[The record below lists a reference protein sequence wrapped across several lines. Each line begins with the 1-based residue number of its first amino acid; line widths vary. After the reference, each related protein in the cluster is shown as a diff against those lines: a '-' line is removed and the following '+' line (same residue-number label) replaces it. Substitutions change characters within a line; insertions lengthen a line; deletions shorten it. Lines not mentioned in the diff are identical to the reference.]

1 MASGRGDF
9 LLIPRLT
16 SAYSHTPMAW
26 PTQPLT
32 NGAHEMTIS
41 FRRIVTVFI
50 AASAVTWSAG
60 AATAGESGSFTLLNS
75 FVHDYTVLEHAG
87 ETVAGG
93 PLQGTATVIES
104 SGSPFAEY
112 TRG

>member
-1 MASGRGDF
+1 
-9 LLIPRLT
+9 
-16 SAYSHTPMAW
+16 
-26 PTQPLT
+26 
-32 NGAHEMTIS
+32 MTIS

-50 AASAVTWSAG
+50 VASAVTWSAG

-75 FVHDYTVLEHAG
+75 FVRYYTVLEHAG

-93 PLQGTATVIES
+93 PLRGTATVIES